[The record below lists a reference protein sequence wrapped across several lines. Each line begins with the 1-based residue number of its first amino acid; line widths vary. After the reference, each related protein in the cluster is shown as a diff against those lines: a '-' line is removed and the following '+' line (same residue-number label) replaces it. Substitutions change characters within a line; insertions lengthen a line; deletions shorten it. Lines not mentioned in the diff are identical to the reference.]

1 MFLFRTIPTRRYGVK
16 STIGLPEPAA
26 TKMLVSLAVNE
37 KSASL
42 SNLETAGATGPLARR
57 A

>member
-37 KSASL
+37 NSASL
-42 SNLETAGATGPLARR
+42 SNLEIAGRPAG
-57 A
+57 